1 MAPVGSSRRGARH
14 LRPGPRFAEECLG
27 VGHRELGT
35 ALCLENDHIHHLG
48 HGDYTGKSNIDP
60 GGCTRTWPT
69 RLRSCRSN
77 ERSAERRAAC
87 TLRRCVD
94 VPRDALRARGDGA
107 TAAQDPPC
115 TLQAIYRQGIPAI
128 GLSIERGTEGV
139 PDDGQF
145 HVVLNGEEV
154 FASRSQKAVTARYRV
169 LKDELMP
176 LKEGSAANA
185 VNVGQAL
192 RKEIADRQT
201 SSFLAGSAHR
211 KRANGVRRGGGGS
224 GGSR

>member
-14 LRPGPRFAEECLG
+14 LRPGPRFAEECPG

-48 HGDYTGKSNIDP
+48 NGDYTGKSTINP
-60 GGCTRTWPT
+60 GGRTRTWPT
-69 RLRSCRSN
+69 RVRSCRSN

-87 TLRRCVD
+87 TLHRCVD
-94 VPRDALRARGDGA
+94 VPRGCAAGSRGEGA

-128 GLSIERGTEGV
+128 GLSIEQGTEGV

-145 HVVLNGEEV
+145 HVVLNGEAV
-154 FASRSQKAVTARYRV
+154 FVSRSQKAATARYRA

-176 LKEGSAANA
+176 LKEGNAANA
-185 VNVGQAL
+185 VDVGQAL
-192 RKEIADRQT
+192 RREIVGGRRPR
-201 SSFLAGSAHR
+201 SPRAG
-211 KRANGVRRGGGGS
+211 
-224 GGSR
+224 